1 MCAGFLIDFIS
12 GPVSVGF
19 TSAAAI
25 LIATAM
31 LKDLLG
37 LPVGGNKFL
46 GTVEAV
52 VTHLG
57 QTRLWDT
64 LLGITCMA
72 ILLFLRVGV
81 VLYSL
86 LFSTNLK
93 KEGSSLFDIHV
104 FMKKYIFYM
113 ELLNRFETF

>member
-1 MCAGFLIDFIS
+1 MLCAGFLIDFIS

-57 QTRLWDT
+57 QTRVWDT
-64 LLGITCMA
+64 LLGITCMV
-72 ILLFLRVGV
+72 ILLSLRVINNFNV
-81 VLYSL
+81 SHNIRRTEQSVLSL
-86 LFSTNLK
+86 
-93 KEGSSLFDIHV
+93 I
-104 FMKKYIFYM
+104 
-113 ELLNRFETF
+113 